1 MKNFIKDIA
10 IGIVSLALV
19 ATLVI
24 PNTLFGEDSN
34 ITNTTTST
42 VTSTNTNTNTNVNT
56 NNNTIAST
64 ATNTN
69 NNNNVNTTT
78 INQTTNAT
86 NTNNNTNINT
96 TNSTS
101 NVTSNITQ
109 TQDVTNNSTITSVG
123 TNTNTNT
130 NTSTNTNLS
139 TNNSTSNNT
148 NTNTS
153 SNINKNTNTNIS
165 NTTSSIDTKNTNN
178 SSNTNINTS
187 TSNNNN
193 TSVSRND
200 STQKVTQRI
209 KTAPP
214 SAIAPSIMSYSQDL
228 CTTGASSAV
237 QTQFFG
243 ISTGRSV
250 RDENCETLKLSK
262 GLYDMGMKVAA
273 VALLCGESTG
283 KVHRAMKMAGTPCP
297 YNGLIGTEAQ
307 AAWDENQEDRP
318 DWDQV
323 KKEQASHEFKAYTKP
338 KFCKKYPTHKI
349 CTNS

>member
-1 MKNFIKDIA
+1 MIKNLREFA
-10 IGIVSLALV
+10 IIGVALISVSSLLLA
-19 ATLVI
+19 
-24 PNTLFGEDSN
+24 EDSN

-42 VTSTNTNTNTNVNT
+42 STVTSNNTNNNT
-56 NNNTIAST
+56 NNNTITST
-64 ATNTN
+64 SVATN
-69 NNNNVNTTT
+69 NNNNVNTST
-78 INQTTNAT
+78 ITTNAT
-86 NTNNNTNINT
+86 NNNTNT

-101 NVTSNITQ
+101 DVTSNITQ
-109 TQDVTNNSTITSVG
+109 TQNVTNNNTSAITS
-123 TNTNTNT
+123 
-130 NTSTNTNLS
+130 TSTASNTNL
-139 TNNSTSNNT
+139 
-148 NTNTS
+148 
-153 SNINKNTNTNIS
+153 
-165 NTTSSIDTKNTNN
+165 NTNN
-178 SSNTNINTS
+178 SSNVNTNTS
-187 TSNNNN
+187 NSTSSVSTESVNQNTNQNTNLNTNNNNN

-243 ISTGRSV
+243 VSTGRSV

-323 KKEQASHEFKAYTKP
+323 KREQASHEFKAYTKP